1 MKRRLACIVL
11 AALLLLGL
19 CCTAFAEAPAATEAQ
34 LWNIT
39 DTVGLLT
46 SDEDLTLEARA
57 EEISAQYGVG
67 IYLLILEDYSEYY
80 DDPYETAYELYHQ
93 NTLGMGEDRDGVILL
108 MSMSDR
114 KYATFF
120 YGPKAE
126 YAFDAYG
133 QELMEEEF
141 LDDFRDDDW
150 YDGFSDYLE
159 VCAEYLERAEAGDP
173 VRGDDSSAGGSDGSG
188 IGTTILVCL
197 GISAVI
203 AMIVCLILRGKMKSV
218 RKGTHADAYVTCSLN
233 LTASRARRSNT
244 NRLTAA
250 EAAALPARAAAAP
263 AAAAASE
270 FKKVKKR
277 RAANG
282 RPPLRF
288 FAAPCRGQCTK
299 HGRAAYHDGQGGML
313 MAGSGTI
320 VIQIYTSDAR
330 LPLQDASIAVTRH
343 GAAGTELVAFRVSNY
358 DGMTEPIRVETPDFS
373 ESQQSGAAEQ
383 PFASV
388 DIEAE
393 AVGYGRIFIRN
404 AQIFADRQTVQPL
417 RLIPTPSL
425 PESYTRTQIVDVTP
439 QDL

>member
-1 MKRRLACIVL
+1 MKRRIVCILLV
-11 AALLLLGL
+11 ALLLLGL
-19 CCTAFAEAPAATEAQ
+19 CCTAFAEAPAATEPQ

-150 YDGFSDYLE
+150 YDGFEDYLE

-173 VRGDDSSAGGSDGSG
+173 VCRDDSSAGGSDGSG

-218 RKGTHADAYVTCSLN
+218 RKGTHADAYVTGSLN
-233 LTASRARRSNT
+233 LTASRDQYTHTTETR
-244 NRLTAA
+244 
-250 EAAALPARAAAAP
+250 
-263 AAAAASE
+263 
-270 FKKVKKR
+270 
-277 RAANG
+277 
-282 RPPLRF
+282 
-288 FAAPCRGQCTK
+288 TK
-299 HGRAAYHDGQGGML
+299 IEHESSDSGGGGSS
-313 MAGSGTI
+313 ACSGGGGSG
-320 VIQIYTSDAR
+320 R
-330 LPLQDASIAVTRH
+330 
-343 GAAGTELVAFRVSNY
+343 
-358 DGMTEPIRVETPDFS
+358 
-373 ESQQSGAAEQ
+373 SGS
-383 PFASV
+383 F
-388 DIEAE
+388 
-393 AVGYGRIFIRN
+393 
-404 AQIFADRQTVQPL
+404 
-417 RLIPTPSL
+417 
-425 PESYTRTQIVDVTP
+425 
-439 QDL
+439 

>member
-1 MKRRLACIVL
+1 MKRRIVCILL

-19 CCTAFAEAPAATEAQ
+19 CCTAFAEAPATEPQ

-93 NTLGMGEDRDGVILL
+93 NTLGLGEDRDGVILL
-108 MSMSDR
+108 MSMSNR

-150 YDGFSDYLE
+150 YDGFEDYLE
-159 VCAEYLERAEAGDP
+159 VCDEYLARAEAGDP
-173 VRGDDSSAGGSDGSG
+173 VRRDDSSAGGSDGSG

-203 AMIVCLILRGKMKSV
+203 ALIVCLILRGKMKSV
-218 RKGTHADAYVTCSLN
+218 RKGTHADAYVTGSLN
-233 LTASRARRSNT
+233 LTASRDQYTHTTETR
-244 NRLTAA
+244 
-250 EAAALPARAAAAP
+250 
-263 AAAAASE
+263 
-270 FKKVKKR
+270 
-277 RAANG
+277 
-282 RPPLRF
+282 
-288 FAAPCRGQCTK
+288 TK
-299 HGRAAYHDGQGGML
+299 IEHESSDSGGGGSS
-313 MAGSGTI
+313 ACSGGGGSG
-320 VIQIYTSDAR
+320 R
-330 LPLQDASIAVTRH
+330 
-343 GAAGTELVAFRVSNY
+343 
-358 DGMTEPIRVETPDFS
+358 
-373 ESQQSGAAEQ
+373 SGS
-383 PFASV
+383 F
-388 DIEAE
+388 
-393 AVGYGRIFIRN
+393 
-404 AQIFADRQTVQPL
+404 
-417 RLIPTPSL
+417 
-425 PESYTRTQIVDVTP
+425 
-439 QDL
+439 

>member
-19 CCTAFAEAPAATEAQ
+19 CCTAFAEAPAATEPQ

-93 NTLGMGEDRDGVILL
+93 NTLGLGEDRDGVILL

-150 YDGFSDYLE
+150 YDGFEDYLE

-173 VRGDDSSAGGSDGSG
+173 VRGDYSSAGGSDGSG

-218 RKGTHADAYVTCSLN
+218 RKGTHADAYVTGSLN
-233 LTASRARRSNT
+233 LTASRDQYTHTTETR
-244 NRLTAA
+244 
-250 EAAALPARAAAAP
+250 
-263 AAAAASE
+263 
-270 FKKVKKR
+270 
-277 RAANG
+277 
-282 RPPLRF
+282 
-288 FAAPCRGQCTK
+288 TK
-299 HGRAAYHDGQGGML
+299 IEHESSDSGGDGSSACSGGG
-313 MAGSGTI
+313 GSG
-320 VIQIYTSDAR
+320 R
-330 LPLQDASIAVTRH
+330 
-343 GAAGTELVAFRVSNY
+343 
-358 DGMTEPIRVETPDFS
+358 
-373 ESQQSGAAEQ
+373 SGS
-383 PFASV
+383 F
-388 DIEAE
+388 
-393 AVGYGRIFIRN
+393 
-404 AQIFADRQTVQPL
+404 
-417 RLIPTPSL
+417 
-425 PESYTRTQIVDVTP
+425 
-439 QDL
+439 

>member
-1 MKRRLACIVL
+1 MKRRIVCILLV
-11 AALLLLGL
+11 ALLLLGL
-19 CCTAFAEAPAATEAQ
+19 CCTAFAEAPAATEPQ

-150 YDGFSDYLE
+150 YDGFEDYLE

-218 RKGTHADAYVTCSLN
+218 RKGTHADAYVTGSLN
-233 LTASRARRSNT
+233 LTASRD
-244 NRLTAA
+244 
-250 EAAALPARAAAAP
+250 
-263 AAAAASE
+263 
-270 FKKVKKR
+270 
-277 RAANG
+277 
-282 RPPLRF
+282 
-288 FAAPCRGQCTK
+288 Q
-299 HGRAAYHDGQGGML
+299 
-313 MAGSGTI
+313 
-320 VIQIYTSDAR
+320 YTH
-330 LPLQDASIAVTRH
+330 T
-343 GAAGTELVAFRVSNY
+343 TE
-358 DGMTEPIRVETPDFS
+358 
-373 ESQQSGAAEQ
+373 
-383 PFASV
+383 
-388 DIEAE
+388 
-393 AVGYGRIFIRN
+393 
-404 AQIFADRQTVQPL
+404 
-417 RLIPTPSL
+417 
-425 PESYTRTQIVDVTP
+425 TRTKIEHESSDSGGGG
-439 QDL
+439 

>member
-19 CCTAFAEAPAATEAQ
+19 CCTAFAEAPAATEPQ

-150 YDGFSDYLE
+150 YDGFEDYLE

-173 VRGDDSSAGGSDGSG
+173 VRRDDSSAGGSDGSG

-218 RKGTHADAYVTCSLN
+218 RKGTHADAYVTGSLN
-233 LTASRARRSNT
+233 LTASRDQYTHTTETR
-244 NRLTAA
+244 
-250 EAAALPARAAAAP
+250 
-263 AAAAASE
+263 
-270 FKKVKKR
+270 
-277 RAANG
+277 
-282 RPPLRF
+282 
-288 FAAPCRGQCTK
+288 TK
-299 HGRAAYHDGQGGML
+299 IEHESSDSGGDGSSACSGGG
-313 MAGSGTI
+313 GSG
-320 VIQIYTSDAR
+320 R
-330 LPLQDASIAVTRH
+330 
-343 GAAGTELVAFRVSNY
+343 
-358 DGMTEPIRVETPDFS
+358 
-373 ESQQSGAAEQ
+373 SGS
-383 PFASV
+383 F
-388 DIEAE
+388 
-393 AVGYGRIFIRN
+393 
-404 AQIFADRQTVQPL
+404 
-417 RLIPTPSL
+417 
-425 PESYTRTQIVDVTP
+425 
-439 QDL
+439 

>member
-19 CCTAFAEAPAATEAQ
+19 CCTAFAEAPATEPQ

-150 YDGFSDYLE
+150 YDGFEDYLE

-173 VRGDDSSAGGSDGSG
+173 VRGDYSSAGGSSVSG

-218 RKGTHADAYVTCSLN
+218 RKGTHADAYVTGSLN
-233 LTASRARRSNT
+233 LTASRDQYTHTTETR
-244 NRLTAA
+244 
-250 EAAALPARAAAAP
+250 
-263 AAAAASE
+263 
-270 FKKVKKR
+270 
-277 RAANG
+277 
-282 RPPLRF
+282 
-288 FAAPCRGQCTK
+288 TK
-299 HGRAAYHDGQGGML
+299 IEHESSDSSGGGSS
-313 MAGSGTI
+313 ACSGGGGSG
-320 VIQIYTSDAR
+320 R
-330 LPLQDASIAVTRH
+330 
-343 GAAGTELVAFRVSNY
+343 
-358 DGMTEPIRVETPDFS
+358 
-373 ESQQSGAAEQ
+373 SGS
-383 PFASV
+383 F
-388 DIEAE
+388 
-393 AVGYGRIFIRN
+393 
-404 AQIFADRQTVQPL
+404 
-417 RLIPTPSL
+417 
-425 PESYTRTQIVDVTP
+425 
-439 QDL
+439 

>member
-159 VCAEYLERAEAGDP
+159 GCASILS
-173 VRGDDSSAGGSDGSG
+173 VDSGEF
-188 IGTTILVCL
+188 TWPQFLRHL
-197 GISAVI
+197 GISFGIGLLLAL
-203 AMIVCLILRGKMKSV
+203 IVCQLLKMKMRSV
-218 RKGTHADAYVTCSLN
+218 YRQAEASAYVTAEGLQ
-233 LTASRARRSNT
+233 LTRREDVFTHTTTSRRKIERQSD
-244 NRLTAA
+244 
-250 EAAALPARAAAAP
+250 
-263 AAAAASE
+263 SSSSSDSSS
-270 FKKVKKR
+270 FS
-277 RAANG
+277 G
-282 RPPLRF
+282 
-288 FAAPCRGQCTK
+288 GGG
-299 HGRAAYHDGQGGML
+299 HGRS
-313 MAGSGTI
+313 GS
-320 VIQIYTSDAR
+320 
-330 LPLQDASIAVTRH
+330 
-343 GAAGTELVAFRVSNY
+343 F
-358 DGMTEPIRVETPDFS
+358 
-373 ESQQSGAAEQ
+373 
-383 PFASV
+383 
-388 DIEAE
+388 
-393 AVGYGRIFIRN
+393 
-404 AQIFADRQTVQPL
+404 
-417 RLIPTPSL
+417 
-425 PESYTRTQIVDVTP
+425 
-439 QDL
+439 

>member
-1 MKRRLACIVL
+1 MKRRLACILL

-19 CCTAFAEAPAATEAQ
+19 CCTAFAEAPATEAQ

-46 SDEDLTLEARA
+46 SDEDQSLEARA

-80 DDPYETAYELYHQ
+80 DDPYETAYQFYHGY
-93 NTLGMGEDRDGVILL
+93 TLGEGEDRDGVILL

-150 YDGFSDYLE
+150 YDGFEDYLE

-173 VRGDDSSAGGSDGSG
+173 VRRDDSSAGGSSVSG

-218 RKGTHADAYVTCSLN
+218 RKGTHADAYVTGSLN
-233 LTASRARRSNT
+233 LTASRDQYTHTTETR
-244 NRLTAA
+244 
-250 EAAALPARAAAAP
+250 
-263 AAAAASE
+263 
-270 FKKVKKR
+270 
-277 RAANG
+277 
-282 RPPLRF
+282 
-288 FAAPCRGQCTK
+288 TK
-299 HGRAAYHDGQGGML
+299 IERESSDSDGGGSS
-313 MAGSGTI
+313 ACSGGGGSG
-320 VIQIYTSDAR
+320 R
-330 LPLQDASIAVTRH
+330 
-343 GAAGTELVAFRVSNY
+343 
-358 DGMTEPIRVETPDFS
+358 
-373 ESQQSGAAEQ
+373 SGS
-383 PFASV
+383 F
-388 DIEAE
+388 
-393 AVGYGRIFIRN
+393 
-404 AQIFADRQTVQPL
+404 
-417 RLIPTPSL
+417 
-425 PESYTRTQIVDVTP
+425 
-439 QDL
+439 

>member
-1 MKRRLACIVL
+1 MKRRIVCILLV
-11 AALLLLGL
+11 ALLLLGL
-19 CCTAFAEAPAATEAQ
+19 CCTAFEEAPATEPQ

-173 VRGDDSSAGGSDGSG
+173 VRGDYSSAGGSDGSG

-218 RKGTHADAYVTCSLN
+218 RKGTHADAYVTGSLN
-233 LTASRARRSNT
+233 LTASRDQYTHTTETR
-244 NRLTAA
+244 
-250 EAAALPARAAAAP
+250 
-263 AAAAASE
+263 
-270 FKKVKKR
+270 
-277 RAANG
+277 
-282 RPPLRF
+282 
-288 FAAPCRGQCTK
+288 TK
-299 HGRAAYHDGQGGML
+299 IEHESSDSSGGDSS
-313 MAGSGTI
+313 ACSGGGGSG
-320 VIQIYTSDAR
+320 R
-330 LPLQDASIAVTRH
+330 
-343 GAAGTELVAFRVSNY
+343 
-358 DGMTEPIRVETPDFS
+358 
-373 ESQQSGAAEQ
+373 SGS
-383 PFASV
+383 F
-388 DIEAE
+388 
-393 AVGYGRIFIRN
+393 
-404 AQIFADRQTVQPL
+404 
-417 RLIPTPSL
+417 
-425 PESYTRTQIVDVTP
+425 
-439 QDL
+439 

>member
-93 NTLGMGEDRDGVILL
+93 NTLGLGEDRDGVILL

-133 QELMEEEF
+133 QKLMEEEF

-150 YDGFSDYLE
+150 YDGFEDYLE
-159 VCAEYLERAEAGDP
+159 VCDEYLARAEAGDP
-173 VRGDDSSAGGSDGSG
+173 VRGDYSSAGGSSVGG

-218 RKGTHADAYVTCSLN
+218 RKGTHADAYVTGSLN
-233 LTASRARRSNT
+233 LTASRD
-244 NRLTAA
+244 
-250 EAAALPARAAAAP
+250 
-263 AAAAASE
+263 
-270 FKKVKKR
+270 
-277 RAANG
+277 
-282 RPPLRF
+282 
-288 FAAPCRGQCTK
+288 Q
-299 HGRAAYHDGQGGML
+299 
-313 MAGSGTI
+313 
-320 VIQIYTSDAR
+320 YTH
-330 LPLQDASIAVTRH
+330 T
-343 GAAGTELVAFRVSNY
+343 TE
-358 DGMTEPIRVETPDFS
+358 
-373 ESQQSGAAEQ
+373 
-383 PFASV
+383 
-388 DIEAE
+388 
-393 AVGYGRIFIRN
+393 
-404 AQIFADRQTVQPL
+404 
-417 RLIPTPSL
+417 
-425 PESYTRTQIVDVTP
+425 TRTKIEHESSDSGGGGSSAC
-439 QDL
+439 

>member
-19 CCTAFAEAPAATEAQ
+19 CCTAFAEAPAATEPQ

-173 VRGDDSSAGGSDGSG
+173 VRGDYSSAGGSDGSG
-188 IGTTILVCL
+188 IGTTILICL

-218 RKGTHADAYVTCSLN
+218 RKGTHADAYVTGSLN
-233 LTASRARRSNT
+233 LTASRDQYTHTTETR
-244 NRLTAA
+244 
-250 EAAALPARAAAAP
+250 
-263 AAAAASE
+263 
-270 FKKVKKR
+270 
-277 RAANG
+277 
-282 RPPLRF
+282 
-288 FAAPCRGQCTK
+288 TK
-299 HGRAAYHDGQGGML
+299 IEHESSDSGGGGSS
-313 MAGSGTI
+313 ACSGGGGSG
-320 VIQIYTSDAR
+320 R
-330 LPLQDASIAVTRH
+330 
-343 GAAGTELVAFRVSNY
+343 
-358 DGMTEPIRVETPDFS
+358 
-373 ESQQSGAAEQ
+373 SGS
-383 PFASV
+383 F
-388 DIEAE
+388 
-393 AVGYGRIFIRN
+393 
-404 AQIFADRQTVQPL
+404 
-417 RLIPTPSL
+417 
-425 PESYTRTQIVDVTP
+425 
-439 QDL
+439 

>member
-19 CCTAFAEAPAATEAQ
+19 CCTAFAEAPAATEPQ

-150 YDGFSDYLE
+150 YDGFEDYLE
-159 VCAEYLERAEAGDP
+159 VCDEYLARAEAGDP
-173 VRGDDSSAGGSDGSG
+173 VRRDDSSAGGSSVSG

-218 RKGTHADAYVTCSLN
+218 RKGTHADAYVTGSLN
-233 LTASRARRSNT
+233 LTASRDQYTHTTETR
-244 NRLTAA
+244 
-250 EAAALPARAAAAP
+250 
-263 AAAAASE
+263 
-270 FKKVKKR
+270 
-277 RAANG
+277 
-282 RPPLRF
+282 
-288 FAAPCRGQCTK
+288 TK
-299 HGRAAYHDGQGGML
+299 IEHESSDSSGGGSS
-313 MAGSGTI
+313 ACSGGGGSG
-320 VIQIYTSDAR
+320 R
-330 LPLQDASIAVTRH
+330 
-343 GAAGTELVAFRVSNY
+343 
-358 DGMTEPIRVETPDFS
+358 
-373 ESQQSGAAEQ
+373 SGS
-383 PFASV
+383 F
-388 DIEAE
+388 
-393 AVGYGRIFIRN
+393 
-404 AQIFADRQTVQPL
+404 
-417 RLIPTPSL
+417 
-425 PESYTRTQIVDVTP
+425 
-439 QDL
+439 

>member
-1 MKRRLACIVL
+1 MKRRIVCILLV
-11 AALLLLGL
+11 ALLLLGL
-19 CCTAFAEAPAATEAQ
+19 CCTAFAEAPAATEPQ

-141 LDDFRDDDW
+141 LDNFRDDDW
-150 YDGFSDYLE
+150 YDGFEDYLE
-159 VCAEYLERAEAGDP
+159 VCDEYLARAEAGDP
-173 VRGDDSSAGGSDGSG
+173 VRGDYSSAGGSDGSG

-218 RKGTHADAYVTCSLN
+218 RKGTHADAYVAGSLN
-233 LTASRARRSNT
+233 LTASRDQYTHTTETR
-244 NRLTAA
+244 
-250 EAAALPARAAAAP
+250 
-263 AAAAASE
+263 
-270 FKKVKKR
+270 
-277 RAANG
+277 
-282 RPPLRF
+282 
-288 FAAPCRGQCTK
+288 TK
-299 HGRAAYHDGQGGML
+299 IEHESSDSGGGGSS
-313 MAGSGTI
+313 ACSGGGGSG
-320 VIQIYTSDAR
+320 R
-330 LPLQDASIAVTRH
+330 
-343 GAAGTELVAFRVSNY
+343 
-358 DGMTEPIRVETPDFS
+358 
-373 ESQQSGAAEQ
+373 SGS
-383 PFASV
+383 F
-388 DIEAE
+388 
-393 AVGYGRIFIRN
+393 
-404 AQIFADRQTVQPL
+404 
-417 RLIPTPSL
+417 
-425 PESYTRTQIVDVTP
+425 
-439 QDL
+439 

>member
-1 MKRRLACIVL
+1 MKRRLACILL

-19 CCTAFAEAPAATEAQ
+19 CCTAFAEAPATEAQ

-46 SDEDLTLEARA
+46 SDEDQSLEERA

-80 DDPYETAYELYHQ
+80 DDPYETAYQFYHGY
-93 NTLGMGEDRDGVILL
+93 TLGEGEDRDGVILL

-150 YDGFSDYLE
+150 YDGFEDYLE

-173 VRGDDSSAGGSDGSG
+173 VRRDDSLAGGSSVSG

-218 RKGTHADAYVTCSLN
+218 RKGTHADAYVTGSLN
-233 LTASRARRSNT
+233 LTASRDQYTHTTETR
-244 NRLTAA
+244 
-250 EAAALPARAAAAP
+250 
-263 AAAAASE
+263 
-270 FKKVKKR
+270 
-277 RAANG
+277 
-282 RPPLRF
+282 
-288 FAAPCRGQCTK
+288 TK
-299 HGRAAYHDGQGGML
+299 IEHESSDSGGGGSS
-313 MAGSGTI
+313 ACSGGGGSG
-320 VIQIYTSDAR
+320 R
-330 LPLQDASIAVTRH
+330 
-343 GAAGTELVAFRVSNY
+343 
-358 DGMTEPIRVETPDFS
+358 
-373 ESQQSGAAEQ
+373 SGS
-383 PFASV
+383 F
-388 DIEAE
+388 
-393 AVGYGRIFIRN
+393 
-404 AQIFADRQTVQPL
+404 
-417 RLIPTPSL
+417 
-425 PESYTRTQIVDVTP
+425 
-439 QDL
+439 

>member
-19 CCTAFAEAPAATEAQ
+19 CCTAFAEAPATEPQ

-141 LDDFRDDDW
+141 LDNFRDDDW
-150 YDGFSDYLE
+150 YDGFEDYLE

-173 VRGDDSSAGGSDGSG
+173 VRGDYSSAGGSSVSG

-218 RKGTHADAYVTCSLN
+218 RKGTHADAYVTGSLN
-233 LTASRARRSNT
+233 LTASRDQYTHTTETR
-244 NRLTAA
+244 
-250 EAAALPARAAAAP
+250 
-263 AAAAASE
+263 
-270 FKKVKKR
+270 
-277 RAANG
+277 
-282 RPPLRF
+282 
-288 FAAPCRGQCTK
+288 TK
-299 HGRAAYHDGQGGML
+299 IDHESSDSGGGGSS
-313 MAGSGTI
+313 ACSGGGGSG
-320 VIQIYTSDAR
+320 R
-330 LPLQDASIAVTRH
+330 
-343 GAAGTELVAFRVSNY
+343 
-358 DGMTEPIRVETPDFS
+358 
-373 ESQQSGAAEQ
+373 SGS
-383 PFASV
+383 F
-388 DIEAE
+388 
-393 AVGYGRIFIRN
+393 
-404 AQIFADRQTVQPL
+404 
-417 RLIPTPSL
+417 
-425 PESYTRTQIVDVTP
+425 
-439 QDL
+439 

>member
-19 CCTAFAEAPAATEAQ
+19 CCTAFAEAPATEPQ

-46 SDEDLTLEARA
+46 SDEDLALEARA

-93 NTLGMGEDRDGVILL
+93 NTLGLGEDRDGVILL

-120 YGPKAE
+120 YGPKTE

-141 LDDFRDDDW
+141 LDNFRDDDW
-150 YDGFSDYLE
+150 YGGFSDYLE
-159 VCAEYLERAEAGDP
+159 VCAEYLARAEAGDP
-173 VRGDDSSAGGSDGSG
+173 VRGDYSSAGGSDGSG

-218 RKGTHADAYVTCSLN
+218 RKGTHAVAYVTGSLN
-233 LTASRARRSNT
+233 LTASRDQYTHTTETR
-244 NRLTAA
+244 
-250 EAAALPARAAAAP
+250 
-263 AAAAASE
+263 
-270 FKKVKKR
+270 
-277 RAANG
+277 
-282 RPPLRF
+282 
-288 FAAPCRGQCTK
+288 TK
-299 HGRAAYHDGQGGML
+299 IEHESSDSGGGGSS
-313 MAGSGTI
+313 ACSGGGGSG
-320 VIQIYTSDAR
+320 R
-330 LPLQDASIAVTRH
+330 
-343 GAAGTELVAFRVSNY
+343 
-358 DGMTEPIRVETPDFS
+358 
-373 ESQQSGAAEQ
+373 SGS
-383 PFASV
+383 F
-388 DIEAE
+388 
-393 AVGYGRIFIRN
+393 
-404 AQIFADRQTVQPL
+404 
-417 RLIPTPSL
+417 
-425 PESYTRTQIVDVTP
+425 
-439 QDL
+439 

>member
-1 MKRRLACIVL
+1 MKRRIVCILLV
-11 AALLLLGL
+11 ALLLLGL
-19 CCTAFAEAPAATEAQ
+19 CCTAFAEAPAATEPQ

-141 LDDFRDDDW
+141 LDNFRDDDW
-150 YDGFSDYLE
+150 YDGFEDYLE
-159 VCAEYLERAEAGDP
+159 VCDEYLARAEAGDP
-173 VRGDDSSAGGSDGSG
+173 VRGDYSSAGGSDGSG

-218 RKGTHADAYVTCSLN
+218 RKGTHADAYVTGSLN
-233 LTASRARRSNT
+233 LTASRDQYTHTTETR
-244 NRLTAA
+244 
-250 EAAALPARAAAAP
+250 
-263 AAAAASE
+263 
-270 FKKVKKR
+270 
-277 RAANG
+277 
-282 RPPLRF
+282 
-288 FAAPCRGQCTK
+288 TK
-299 HGRAAYHDGQGGML
+299 IEHESSDSSGGDSS
-313 MAGSGTI
+313 ACSGGGGSG
-320 VIQIYTSDAR
+320 R
-330 LPLQDASIAVTRH
+330 
-343 GAAGTELVAFRVSNY
+343 
-358 DGMTEPIRVETPDFS
+358 
-373 ESQQSGAAEQ
+373 SGS
-383 PFASV
+383 F
-388 DIEAE
+388 
-393 AVGYGRIFIRN
+393 
-404 AQIFADRQTVQPL
+404 
-417 RLIPTPSL
+417 
-425 PESYTRTQIVDVTP
+425 
-439 QDL
+439 

>member
-1 MKRRLACIVL
+1 MKRRLACILL

-19 CCTAFAEAPAATEAQ
+19 CCTAFAEAPATEAQ

-46 SDEDLTLEARA
+46 SDEDQSLEARA

-108 MSMSDR
+108 MRMSDR

-150 YDGFSDYLE
+150 YDGFEDYLE
-159 VCAEYLERAEAGDP
+159 VCDEYLARAEAGDP
-173 VRGDDSSAGGSDGSG
+173 VRRDDSSAGGSDGSG

-218 RKGTHADAYVTCSLN
+218 RKGTHADAYVAGSLN
-233 LTASRARRSNT
+233 LTASRDQYTHTTETR
-244 NRLTAA
+244 
-250 EAAALPARAAAAP
+250 
-263 AAAAASE
+263 
-270 FKKVKKR
+270 
-277 RAANG
+277 
-282 RPPLRF
+282 
-288 FAAPCRGQCTK
+288 TK
-299 HGRAAYHDGQGGML
+299 IEHESSDSGGGGSS
-313 MAGSGTI
+313 ACSGGGGSG
-320 VIQIYTSDAR
+320 R
-330 LPLQDASIAVTRH
+330 
-343 GAAGTELVAFRVSNY
+343 
-358 DGMTEPIRVETPDFS
+358 
-373 ESQQSGAAEQ
+373 SGS
-383 PFASV
+383 F
-388 DIEAE
+388 
-393 AVGYGRIFIRN
+393 
-404 AQIFADRQTVQPL
+404 
-417 RLIPTPSL
+417 
-425 PESYTRTQIVDVTP
+425 
-439 QDL
+439 

>member
-11 AALLLLGL
+11 VALLLLGL
-19 CCTAFAEAPAATEAQ
+19 CCTAFAEAPAATEPQ

-150 YDGFSDYLE
+150 YDGFEDYLE

-173 VRGDDSSAGGSDGSG
+173 VRGDYSSAGGSSVSG

-218 RKGTHADAYVTCSLN
+218 RKGTHADAYVTGSLN
-233 LTASRARRSNT
+233 LTASRDQYTHTTETR
-244 NRLTAA
+244 
-250 EAAALPARAAAAP
+250 
-263 AAAAASE
+263 
-270 FKKVKKR
+270 
-277 RAANG
+277 
-282 RPPLRF
+282 
-288 FAAPCRGQCTK
+288 TK
-299 HGRAAYHDGQGGML
+299 IEHESSDSGGGGSS
-313 MAGSGTI
+313 ACSGGGGSG
-320 VIQIYTSDAR
+320 R
-330 LPLQDASIAVTRH
+330 
-343 GAAGTELVAFRVSNY
+343 
-358 DGMTEPIRVETPDFS
+358 
-373 ESQQSGAAEQ
+373 SGS
-383 PFASV
+383 F
-388 DIEAE
+388 
-393 AVGYGRIFIRN
+393 
-404 AQIFADRQTVQPL
+404 
-417 RLIPTPSL
+417 
-425 PESYTRTQIVDVTP
+425 
-439 QDL
+439 

>member
-1 MKRRLACIVL
+1 MKRRLACILL

-19 CCTAFAEAPAATEAQ
+19 CCTAFAEAPATEAQ

-46 SDEDLTLEARA
+46 SDEDQSLEARA

-93 NTLGMGEDRDGVILL
+93 NTLGLGEDRDGVILL
-108 MSMSDR
+108 MSMSNR

-150 YDGFSDYLE
+150 YDGFEDYLE
-159 VCAEYLERAEAGDP
+159 VCDEYLARAEAGDP
-173 VRGDDSSAGGSDGSG
+173 VRGDYSSAGGSSVSG

-218 RKGTHADAYVTCSLN
+218 RKGTHADAYVTGSLN
-233 LTASRARRSNT
+233 LTASRDQYTHTTETR
-244 NRLTAA
+244 
-250 EAAALPARAAAAP
+250 
-263 AAAAASE
+263 
-270 FKKVKKR
+270 
-277 RAANG
+277 
-282 RPPLRF
+282 
-288 FAAPCRGQCTK
+288 TK
-299 HGRAAYHDGQGGML
+299 IEHESSDSSGGDSS
-313 MAGSGTI
+313 ACSGGGGSG
-320 VIQIYTSDAR
+320 R
-330 LPLQDASIAVTRH
+330 
-343 GAAGTELVAFRVSNY
+343 
-358 DGMTEPIRVETPDFS
+358 
-373 ESQQSGAAEQ
+373 SGS
-383 PFASV
+383 F
-388 DIEAE
+388 
-393 AVGYGRIFIRN
+393 
-404 AQIFADRQTVQPL
+404 
-417 RLIPTPSL
+417 
-425 PESYTRTQIVDVTP
+425 
-439 QDL
+439 

>member
-11 AALLLLGL
+11 AALPLLGL
-19 CCTAFAEAPAATEAQ
+19 CCTAFAEAPATEAQ

-46 SDEDLTLEARA
+46 SDEDLTLEERA

-150 YDGFSDYLE
+150 YDGFEDYLE
-159 VCAEYLERAEAGDP
+159 VCDEYLARAEAGDP
-173 VRGDDSSAGGSDGSG
+173 VRGDYSSAGGSSVSG

-218 RKGTHADAYVTCSLN
+218 RKGTHADAYVTGSLN
-233 LTASRARRSNT
+233 LTASRDQYTHTTETR
-244 NRLTAA
+244 
-250 EAAALPARAAAAP
+250 
-263 AAAAASE
+263 
-270 FKKVKKR
+270 
-277 RAANG
+277 
-282 RPPLRF
+282 
-288 FAAPCRGQCTK
+288 TK
-299 HGRAAYHDGQGGML
+299 IEHESSDSGGGGSS
-313 MAGSGTI
+313 ACSGGGGSG
-320 VIQIYTSDAR
+320 R
-330 LPLQDASIAVTRH
+330 
-343 GAAGTELVAFRVSNY
+343 
-358 DGMTEPIRVETPDFS
+358 
-373 ESQQSGAAEQ
+373 SGS
-383 PFASV
+383 F
-388 DIEAE
+388 
-393 AVGYGRIFIRN
+393 
-404 AQIFADRQTVQPL
+404 
-417 RLIPTPSL
+417 
-425 PESYTRTQIVDVTP
+425 
-439 QDL
+439 

>member
-19 CCTAFAEAPAATEAQ
+19 CCTAFAEAPAATEPQ

-150 YDGFSDYLE
+150 YDGFEDYLE
-159 VCAEYLERAEAGDP
+159 VCDEYLARAEAGDP
-173 VRGDDSSAGGSDGSG
+173 VRRDDSSAGCSDGSG

-218 RKGTHADAYVTCSLN
+218 RKGTHADAYVTGSLN
-233 LTASRARRSNT
+233 LTASRDQYTHTTETR
-244 NRLTAA
+244 
-250 EAAALPARAAAAP
+250 
-263 AAAAASE
+263 
-270 FKKVKKR
+270 
-277 RAANG
+277 
-282 RPPLRF
+282 
-288 FAAPCRGQCTK
+288 TK
-299 HGRAAYHDGQGGML
+299 IEHESSDSGGGGSS
-313 MAGSGTI
+313 ACSGGGGSG
-320 VIQIYTSDAR
+320 R
-330 LPLQDASIAVTRH
+330 
-343 GAAGTELVAFRVSNY
+343 
-358 DGMTEPIRVETPDFS
+358 
-373 ESQQSGAAEQ
+373 SGS
-383 PFASV
+383 F
-388 DIEAE
+388 
-393 AVGYGRIFIRN
+393 
-404 AQIFADRQTVQPL
+404 
-417 RLIPTPSL
+417 
-425 PESYTRTQIVDVTP
+425 
-439 QDL
+439 

>member
-19 CCTAFAEAPAATEAQ
+19 CCTAFAEAPATEPQ

-93 NTLGMGEDRDGVILL
+93 NTLGEGEDRDGVILL

-150 YDGFSDYLE
+150 YGGFSDYLE
-159 VCAEYLERAEAGDP
+159 VCDEYLARAEAGDP
-173 VRGDDSSAGGSDGSG
+173 VRRDDSSAGGSSVSG

-218 RKGTHADAYVTCSLN
+218 RKGTHADAYVTGSLN
-233 LTASRARRSNT
+233 LTASRDQYTHTTETR
-244 NRLTAA
+244 
-250 EAAALPARAAAAP
+250 
-263 AAAAASE
+263 
-270 FKKVKKR
+270 
-277 RAANG
+277 
-282 RPPLRF
+282 
-288 FAAPCRGQCTK
+288 TK
-299 HGRAAYHDGQGGML
+299 IEHESSDSSGGGSS
-313 MAGSGTI
+313 ACSGGGGSG
-320 VIQIYTSDAR
+320 R
-330 LPLQDASIAVTRH
+330 
-343 GAAGTELVAFRVSNY
+343 
-358 DGMTEPIRVETPDFS
+358 
-373 ESQQSGAAEQ
+373 SGS
-383 PFASV
+383 F
-388 DIEAE
+388 
-393 AVGYGRIFIRN
+393 
-404 AQIFADRQTVQPL
+404 
-417 RLIPTPSL
+417 
-425 PESYTRTQIVDVTP
+425 
-439 QDL
+439 

>member
-1 MKRRLACIVL
+1 MKRRIVCIPLV
-11 AALLLLGL
+11 ALLLLGL
-19 CCTAFAEAPAATEAQ
+19 CCTAFAEAPAATEPQ

-150 YDGFSDYLE
+150 YDGFEDYLE
-159 VCAEYLERAEAGDP
+159 VCDEYLARAEAGDP
-173 VRGDDSSAGGSDGSG
+173 VRGDYSSAGGSDGSG

-218 RKGTHADAYVTCSLN
+218 RKGTHADAYVTGSLN
-233 LTASRARRSNT
+233 LTASRDQYTHTTETR
-244 NRLTAA
+244 
-250 EAAALPARAAAAP
+250 
-263 AAAAASE
+263 
-270 FKKVKKR
+270 
-277 RAANG
+277 
-282 RPPLRF
+282 
-288 FAAPCRGQCTK
+288 TK
-299 HGRAAYHDGQGGML
+299 IEHESSDSGGGGSS
-313 MAGSGTI
+313 ACSGGGGSG
-320 VIQIYTSDAR
+320 R
-330 LPLQDASIAVTRH
+330 
-343 GAAGTELVAFRVSNY
+343 
-358 DGMTEPIRVETPDFS
+358 
-373 ESQQSGAAEQ
+373 SGS
-383 PFASV
+383 F
-388 DIEAE
+388 
-393 AVGYGRIFIRN
+393 
-404 AQIFADRQTVQPL
+404 
-417 RLIPTPSL
+417 
-425 PESYTRTQIVDVTP
+425 
-439 QDL
+439 

>member
-1 MKRRLACIVL
+1 MKRRIVCILLV
-11 AALLLLGL
+11 ALLLLGL
-19 CCTAFAEAPAATEAQ
+19 CCTAFAEAPAATEPQ

-141 LDDFRDDDW
+141 LDNFRDDDW
-150 YDGFSDYLE
+150 YDGFEDYLE
-159 VCAEYLERAEAGDP
+159 VCDEYLARAEAGDP
-173 VRGDDSSAGGSDGSG
+173 VRGDYSSAGGSDGSG

-203 AMIVCLILRGKMKSV
+203 AVIVCLILRGKMKSV
-218 RKGTHADAYVTCSLN
+218 RKGTHADAYVTGSLN
-233 LTASRARRSNT
+233 LTASRDQYTHTTETRT
-244 NRLTAA
+244 NI
-250 EAAALPARAAAAP
+250 EHE
-263 AAAAASE
+263 SS
-270 FKKVKKR
+270 
-277 RAANG
+277 
-282 RPPLRF
+282 
-288 FAAPCRGQCTK
+288 
-299 HGRAAYHDGQGGML
+299 DSGGGGSS
-313 MAGSGTI
+313 ACSGGGGSG
-320 VIQIYTSDAR
+320 R
-330 LPLQDASIAVTRH
+330 
-343 GAAGTELVAFRVSNY
+343 
-358 DGMTEPIRVETPDFS
+358 
-373 ESQQSGAAEQ
+373 SGS
-383 PFASV
+383 F
-388 DIEAE
+388 
-393 AVGYGRIFIRN
+393 
-404 AQIFADRQTVQPL
+404 
-417 RLIPTPSL
+417 
-425 PESYTRTQIVDVTP
+425 
-439 QDL
+439 

>member
-1 MKRRLACIVL
+1 MKRRLACILL

-19 CCTAFAEAPAATEAQ
+19 CCTAFAEAPAATEPQ

-150 YDGFSDYLE
+150 YDGFEDYLE
-159 VCAEYLERAEAGDP
+159 VCDEYLARAEAGDP
-173 VRGDDSSAGGSDGSG
+173 VRGDYSSAGGSDGSG

-218 RKGTHADAYVTCSLN
+218 RKGTHADAYVTGSLN
-233 LTASRARRSNT
+233 LTASRDQYTHTTETR
-244 NRLTAA
+244 
-250 EAAALPARAAAAP
+250 
-263 AAAAASE
+263 
-270 FKKVKKR
+270 
-277 RAANG
+277 
-282 RPPLRF
+282 
-288 FAAPCRGQCTK
+288 TK
-299 HGRAAYHDGQGGML
+299 IEHESSDSSGGGSS
-313 MAGSGTI
+313 ACSGGGGSG
-320 VIQIYTSDAR
+320 R
-330 LPLQDASIAVTRH
+330 
-343 GAAGTELVAFRVSNY
+343 
-358 DGMTEPIRVETPDFS
+358 
-373 ESQQSGAAEQ
+373 SGS
-383 PFASV
+383 F
-388 DIEAE
+388 
-393 AVGYGRIFIRN
+393 
-404 AQIFADRQTVQPL
+404 
-417 RLIPTPSL
+417 
-425 PESYTRTQIVDVTP
+425 
-439 QDL
+439 

>member
-1 MKRRLACIVL
+1 MKRRIVCILL

-19 CCTAFAEAPAATEAQ
+19 CCTAFAEAPAATEPQ

-67 IYLLILEDYSEYY
+67 IYLLILEDYSDYY

-150 YDGFSDYLE
+150 YDGFEDYLE
-159 VCAEYLERAEAGDP
+159 VCDEYLARAEAGDP
-173 VRGDDSSAGGSDGSG
+173 VRRDDSSAGGSSVSG

-218 RKGTHADAYVTCSLN
+218 RKGTHADAYVTGSLN
-233 LTASRARRSNT
+233 LTASRDQYTHTTETR
-244 NRLTAA
+244 
-250 EAAALPARAAAAP
+250 
-263 AAAAASE
+263 
-270 FKKVKKR
+270 
-277 RAANG
+277 
-282 RPPLRF
+282 
-288 FAAPCRGQCTK
+288 TK
-299 HGRAAYHDGQGGML
+299 IEHESSDSGGGGSS
-313 MAGSGTI
+313 ACSGGGGSG
-320 VIQIYTSDAR
+320 R
-330 LPLQDASIAVTRH
+330 
-343 GAAGTELVAFRVSNY
+343 
-358 DGMTEPIRVETPDFS
+358 
-373 ESQQSGAAEQ
+373 SGS
-383 PFASV
+383 F
-388 DIEAE
+388 
-393 AVGYGRIFIRN
+393 
-404 AQIFADRQTVQPL
+404 
-417 RLIPTPSL
+417 
-425 PESYTRTQIVDVTP
+425 
-439 QDL
+439 

>member
-19 CCTAFAEAPAATEAQ
+19 CCTAFAEAPATEPQ

-46 SDEDLTLEARA
+46 SDEDLTLEERA

-93 NTLGMGEDRDGVILL
+93 NTLGLGEDRDGVILL

-150 YDGFSDYLE
+150 YDGFEDYLE
-159 VCAEYLERAEAGDP
+159 VCDEYLARAEAGDP
-173 VRGDDSSAGGSDGSG
+173 VRGDYSSAGGSSVSG

-218 RKGTHADAYVTCSLN
+218 RKGTHADAYVAGSLN
-233 LTASRARRSNT
+233 LTASRDQYTHTTETR
-244 NRLTAA
+244 
-250 EAAALPARAAAAP
+250 
-263 AAAAASE
+263 
-270 FKKVKKR
+270 
-277 RAANG
+277 
-282 RPPLRF
+282 
-288 FAAPCRGQCTK
+288 TK
-299 HGRAAYHDGQGGML
+299 IEHESSDSGGGGSS
-313 MAGSGTI
+313 ACSGGGGSG
-320 VIQIYTSDAR
+320 R
-330 LPLQDASIAVTRH
+330 
-343 GAAGTELVAFRVSNY
+343 
-358 DGMTEPIRVETPDFS
+358 
-373 ESQQSGAAEQ
+373 SGS
-383 PFASV
+383 F
-388 DIEAE
+388 
-393 AVGYGRIFIRN
+393 
-404 AQIFADRQTVQPL
+404 
-417 RLIPTPSL
+417 
-425 PESYTRTQIVDVTP
+425 
-439 QDL
+439 